1 MKRLEKII
9 KKFFLGIIRIVLPD
23 SSGIIE
29 KEDWRDYK
37 RILVFRLDN
46 RLGNS
51 LLILS
56 LVQSIKRSLP
66 QCAIDVMMTSN
77 FNEIYNYHPDIKSII
92 PYNQAYLFRN
102 PLRYITL
109 IWRLRRNQYDVVFS
123 SSNPDSFSV
132 SQAIFTRLIA
142 IRKSIGFDAKDSRKI
157 YSDTVKG
164 NINIHYAESQVDLW
178 RYFDPLAEFTWPKVY
193 FLTANDDEKR
203 KEVLFWLG
211 ATGQKVLGS
220 ELVELL
226 ISFFNKMKIDIFLA
240 AGPSD
245 EKILKGYPEGIVHR
259 VRILEGSLAETGQF
273 FNQFK
278 VICTPDTG
286 PMHLIAALGIP
297 MIQVFVDSNIT
308 WYGYR
313 GTDKYIINKYI
324 NEGELVRFLKEYY

>member
-9 KKFFLGIIRIVLPD
+9 KKLFLGLFRIVLPD
-23 SSGIIE
+23 NSGIIE

-37 RILVFRLDN
+37 KILVFRLDN

-56 LVQSIKRSLP
+56 LVQSIKHSLP
-66 QCAIDVMMTSN
+66 HSAIDVMMTSS
-77 FNEIYNYHPDIKSII
+77 FKEVYNNHPDIKSII
-92 PYNQAYLFRN
+92 PYDQAYLFRN

-109 IWRLRRNQYDVVFS
+109 IWRLRKNQYDVVFS
-123 SSNPDSFSV
+123 SNNPDSFSV

-142 IRKSIGFDAKDSRKI
+142 FRKSVGFDVKDSRKI

-164 NINIHYAESQVDLW
+164 NIQVHYAESQVDLW
-178 RYFDPLAEFTWPKVY
+178 RYFDPTAQFTWPRIY
-193 FLTANDDEKR
+193 FLAGHSKKR
-203 KEVLFWLG
+203 SREVLLWLG

-220 ELVELL
+220 ELVVLL
-226 ISFFNKMKIDIFLA
+226 MSIINKMKIDIFLA

-245 EKILKGYPEGIVHR
+245 EKILSRYPEEIGRRVH
-259 VRILEGSLAETGQF
+259 ILEGSLAETAKF
-273 FNQFK
+273 FLEFK

-308 WYGYR
+308 WYGYE
-313 GTDKYIINKYI
+313 GAGKYIVNKVI
-324 NEGELVRFLKEYY
+324 KEGELVRFLNQYY